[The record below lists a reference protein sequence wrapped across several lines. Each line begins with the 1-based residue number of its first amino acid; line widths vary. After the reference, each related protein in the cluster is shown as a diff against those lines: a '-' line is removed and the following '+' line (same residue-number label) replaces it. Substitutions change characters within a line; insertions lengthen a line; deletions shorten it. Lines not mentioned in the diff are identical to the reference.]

1 MIVLGKIL
9 LILADTP
16 FQSERVTHVINI
28 SKSALRMGHR
38 VSIFLFMDGVYNM
51 LQTQRGEVFK
61 VSSVTDEL
69 ADLAKMGARI
79 MCCRLCSEI
88 RGLGGS
94 MKPDFVEDTG
104 VGELNE
110 EYADS
115 DAVLSF
121 IGGS

>member
-9 LILADTP
+9 LILGDTP

-28 SKSALRMGHR
+28 SKAALRMGHR

-51 LQTQRGEVFK
+51 LQTQRGELFK

-88 RGLGGS
+88 RGLGGP
-94 MKPDFVEDTG
+94 MKPGFVEDTG
-104 VGELNE
+104 VGVLNE